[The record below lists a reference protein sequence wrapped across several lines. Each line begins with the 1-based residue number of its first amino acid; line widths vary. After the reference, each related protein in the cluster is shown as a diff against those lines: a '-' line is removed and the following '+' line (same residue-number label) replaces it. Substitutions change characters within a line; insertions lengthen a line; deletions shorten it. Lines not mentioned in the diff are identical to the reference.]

1 MTTTPLHE
9 LLDAHIA
16 KGSMPGAVALVSRGG
31 RTEVASAGTAGLAG
45 SAPMRRDSLFRI
57 ASITKPIVAA
67 AAMTLVEDGLI
78 APADPVA
85 AWLPELAAPLVVR
98 TPRSPVDDVVSAV
111 RPITLLDLL
120 TFRAGYGFPSDF
132 SLPAVAPLFAE
143 LKQGPPQP
151 QAVPAPDAWMAAL
164 SRIPLLHQPGDGW
177 LYNTC
182 SDILGVLVARVA
194 DRPLPAYLAE
204 RLFEPLG
211 MTDTGFA
218 VEPAALDRFT
228 GYYRAGA
235 DSGDEPVL
243 VDAPDGQWS
252 SPPAFPSGA
261 GGLVSTVD
269 DWAAFGRMLLAGG
282 LSDDGRRVLA
292 AESVRQMITDH
303 LTPEQRAES
312 GLFTEGQGWGFGGAV
327 DVEIAAPWNVLGRY
341 GWVGGT
347 GTTAHIVPSTGAVAV
362 LLTQMEMSGPT
373 APQVMRDFWTY
384 AAGF

>member
-1 MTTTPLHE
+1 MTTTTLHE
-9 LLDAHIA
+9 LLDTHIA
-16 KGSMPGAVALVSRGG
+16 RGSMPGAVALVARGE
-31 RTEVASAGTAGLAG
+31 RAEVVSAGTAGLAG
-45 SAPMRRDSLFRI
+45 SAPMRRNSLFRM

-85 AWLPELAAPLVVR
+85 AWLPELASPLVVR
-98 TPRSPVDDVVSAV
+98 TPQSPVDDVVSAV

-151 QAVPAPDAWMAAL
+151 QAVLPPDAWMAAL

-182 SDILGVLVARVA
+182 SDILGVLIARVA
-194 DRPLPAYLAE
+194 DRPLPTYLTE
-204 RLFEPLG
+204 RLLGPLG

-218 VEPAALDRFT
+218 VAPAALDRFT

-235 DSGDEPVL
+235 DSGSDPVL

-252 SPPAFPSGA
+252 SPPPFPSGA

-269 DWAAFGRMLLAGG
+269 DWYAFGRMLLAGG
-282 LSDDGRRVLA
+282 LNDDGHRVLA

-303 LTPEQRAES
+303 LTPDQRAAS
-312 GLFTEGQGWGFGGAV
+312 GLFTEGQGWGFGGSV
-327 DVEIAAPWNVLGRY
+327 DIEIAAPWNVLGRY

-347 GTTAHIVPSTGAVAV
+347 GTTAHIVPSTGTVAV
-362 LLTQMEMSGPT
+362 LLTQMEMSGPA

>member
-228 GYYRAGA
+228 SYYRAGA
-235 DSGDEPVL
+235 DSGDDPVL

-282 LSDDGRRVLA
+282 LNDDGLRVLA

-303 LTPEQRAES
+303 LTPGQRAAS

-362 LLTQMEMSGPT
+362 LLTQMEMSGPA